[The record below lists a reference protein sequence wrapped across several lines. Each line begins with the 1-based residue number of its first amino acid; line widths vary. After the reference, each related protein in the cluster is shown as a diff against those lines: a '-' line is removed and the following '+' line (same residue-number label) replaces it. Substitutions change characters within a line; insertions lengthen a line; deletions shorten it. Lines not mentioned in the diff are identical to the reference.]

1 MRPPPHETLP
11 EPRRACT
18 RRDSRFSCQLLTTSA
33 LVIFSATRHP
43 ALHTSMHLPQP
54 SHLA

>member
-1 MRPPPHETLP
+1 MRPPPPETSQEL
-11 EPRRACT
+11 RRACA
-18 RRDSRFSCQLLTTSA
+18 RRSSRFSCQLLMTSA
-33 LVIFSATRHP
+33 LVMFSATRHP